1 MSLTSPSNPDLP
13 NFFHDFEKNALKF
26 AFRVSVTANTLE
38 DALLK
43 AVDAVHESF
52 PAPAV
57 EDADEV
63 DPEPVVLLEN
73 VKKPESSAEFSAEET
88 DFFENYRPADDYLT
102 PDEMHELTRPK
113 FRPPTPRKK
122 GRTRKKPGP
131 GRKGRKGR
139 WSLFKW
145 LSLFRFS

>member
-26 AFRVSVTANTLE
+26 AFRVSVTAHTLE
-38 DALLK
+38 EALLK

-57 EDADEV
+57 EDADEA
-63 DPEPVVLLEN
+63 DAESVVLLET
-73 VKKPESSAEFSAEET
+73 VKKSETSAEFSAEEK
-88 DFFENYRPADDYLT
+88 DFFENYRPADEYLT

-113 FRPPTPRKK
+113 FGPPTAPRK
-122 GRTRKKPGP
+122 GRTRKRPEPDPG
-131 GRKGRKGR
+131 GKKGR

-145 LSLFRFS
+145 LSLF